1 MKTSQ
6 ACYDV
11 SKTNRE
17 MRSKRDWFV
26 ASGLGNFVAGIIFVM
41 AWIINTLALLTTL
54 LAIGLNF
61 KGITEISK
69 D

>member
-11 SKTNRE
+11 SNTNRE
-17 MRSKRDWFV
+17 VRSKRDWFV
-26 ASGLGNFVAGIIFVM
+26 ASGLGTFVAAIILVM